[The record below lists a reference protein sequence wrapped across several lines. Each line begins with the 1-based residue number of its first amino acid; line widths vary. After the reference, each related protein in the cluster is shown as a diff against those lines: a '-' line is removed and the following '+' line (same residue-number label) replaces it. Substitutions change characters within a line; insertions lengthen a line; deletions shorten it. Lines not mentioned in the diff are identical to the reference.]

1 MLDLVFLALMII
13 TLVKAIKGDYNELL
27 CNISLV
33 VGILAGILGII
44 SAFFGDVSESFLM
57 GLLNILVIVIAFVL
71 RPVAQ
76 HFAQL
81 YQNKLDEQRR
91 LIEEEIEHARANSQR
106 GFVKDAS
113 YINAE
118 PYSNADSGAQSSAVP
133 GNQNANG
140 FGAQSSAVPGNQSA
154 SGFGAQG
161 SAVSGNQSASGFG
174 AQSNAVPGDQSANGF
189 GTQSSAVPGN
199 QSASGFGAQN
209 VATGSHTP
217 NGFGTEGNSVL
228 PKK

>member
-174 AQSNAVPGDQSANGF
+174 AQG
-189 GTQSSAVPGN
+189 SAVSGN

-209 VATGSHTP
+209 VATGSQTP